1 MNMMSKQP
9 DARRQERNSR
19 GMFPLIAALLLS
31 LAVLAPSPALA
42 QKADQPPTD
51 GQWHSTPKDI
61 ITRAKLHTELAS
73 LYFQGGNLIIALEEL
88 TLAISINP
96 DYAPAYALRGVVLY
110 HIKEFASADSDF
122 QKALSLN
129 AKDPEINN
137 NYGWYLCQT
146 GKEKESIGYFLKAIR
161 DPLYQTPEMAH
172 LNIGACYIKLGELD
186 QADDYLRRT
195 LRFSPDNPQA
205 RYHLAVIAFKRG
217 NNDAARMHLTE
228 VVKTMHE
235 PSADVLWLLLRVE
248 RKLGNKTAE
257 DSLAALLRRK
267 HPDSAEYQELLK
279 GNFE

>member
-1 MNMMSKQP
+1 MTV
-9 DARRQERNSR
+9 ARR
-19 GMFPLIAALLLS
+19 PLTAALVLAITAS
-31 LAVLAPSPALA
+31 LGVAALAPSPALA

-146 GKEKESIGYFLKAIR
+146 GKEKESIDYFLKAIR
-161 DPLYQTPEMAH
+161 DPLYQTPEIAH
-172 LNIGACYIKLGELD
+172 LNAGACHIKLGELD
-186 QADDYLRRT
+186 QAEEYLRRT
-195 LRFSPDNPQA
+195 LRFSPGDLQA
-205 RYHLAVIAFKRG
+205 QHHLAVIGYKRS
-217 NNDAARMHLTE
+217 NFDAARMYLME
-228 VVKTMHE
+228 VIKNMPE
-235 PSADVLWLLLRVE
+235 PTPEVLWLLLRVE
-248 RKLGNKTAE
+248 RKLGDKTAE
-257 DSLAALLRRK
+257 DSLAARLRRK
-267 HPDSAEYQELLK
+267 FPDSPEYQELMK